1 MNLHIFHRQAFVFDF
16 VSFKLSGSLKK
27 MPGFFFAFLSLFFF
41 YFRNSGFRNR
51 GFGNYANVYRLNYR
65 LLSANIW
72 CMLLY
77 LENVFFRNAVS
88 EVFYAILN
96 SLLVLGFC
104 CFCVCRILLLKAK
117 KLLLLIAEAI
127 SENLFFEPRS
137 EVFWGLFLLYCDARK
152 KDFDASNKPSQCFKW
167 TIAMVYSLYSDALST
182 YFMCSVFIEDK
193 TWINRDIEQR
203 SL

>member
-16 VSFKLSGSLKK
+16 VSFKLSGSLEK

-41 YFRNSGFRNR
+41 YFRNR

-117 KLLLLIAEAI
+117 KLFLLIAEAI

-152 KDFDASNKPSQCFKW
+152 KHRNLSFQSSQCFKW
-167 TIAMVYSLYSDALST
+167 TIAMVYSLYFDALST
-182 YFMCSVFIEDK
+182 DFMCSVFIEDK

>member
-1 MNLHIFHRQAFVFDF
+1 MNLHIFHRQAFVFDI
-16 VSFKLSGSLKK
+16 VSFKLSGSLEE
-27 MPGFFFAFLSLFFF
+27 MHGFVFVFLSLFFS
-41 YFRNSGFRNR
+41 YFRNSGFWNR

-117 KLLLLIAEAI
+117 KT
-127 SENLFFEPRS
+127 LFAHCWGYIRKS
-137 EVFWGLFLLYCDARK
+137 VFWTTLRSLLRPVFTLLWCEKKTSQSFIPIIAMFQVNHRNGLLALFR
-152 KDFDASNKPSQCFKW
+152 CFKHGFYVLGFYW
-167 TIAMVYSLYSDALST
+167 G
-182 YFMCSVFIEDK
+182 
-193 TWINRDIEQR
+193 
-203 SL
+203 